1 MTLILFLETLN
12 RTICQ
17 MQLSDVEFFYLFIK
31 KKSESNFTN
40 KIQDHKFQQ
49 YLSYLLTYLS
59 YPILFLSTWK
69 SPKLTSELIRKSLNI
84 VARIL
89 AKGNRKERSF
99 DDSQN
104 DYFSAQVLRSLFQS
118 WIYFTLKYSSR
129 NEGFP
134 SEMDGVRIPASLSSG
149 HWSFS

>member
-1 MTLILFLETLN
+1 MSLISFLETLN

-17 MQLSDVEFFYLFIK
+17 MQLSDVEFFYSFIK
-31 KKSESNFTN
+31 KNLRATLRLKPKTINFN
-40 KIQDHKFQQ
+40 
-49 YLSYLLTYLS
+49 YTYPTYF
-59 YPILFLSTWK
+59 YPVSIYNTWK
-69 SPKLTSELIRKSLNI
+69 SPKLTSELNRKSLNI
-84 VARIL
+84 VPRIL
-89 AKGNRKERSF
+89 ARGNRKERSF